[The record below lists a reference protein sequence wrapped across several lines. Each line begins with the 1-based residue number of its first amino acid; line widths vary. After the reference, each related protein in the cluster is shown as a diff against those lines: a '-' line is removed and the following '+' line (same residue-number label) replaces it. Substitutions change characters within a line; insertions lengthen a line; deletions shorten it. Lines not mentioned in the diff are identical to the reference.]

1 MVRIYLAR
9 GLAEVPEEDRHT
21 REHEEAGMTTHRVP
35 LDDAVAMVFRGEITN
50 ATAVAG
56 VLAAAGRRDAGWP
69 AGSRPLDAP
78 LPRSVPAPVD

>member
-1 MVRIYLAR
+1 
-9 GLAEVPEEDRHT
+9 
-21 REHEEAGMTTHRVP
+21 MTTHRVP